1 MAAGGRR
8 IDVQRAAREGEA
20 VETEAILGTRGRS
33 MNICL
38 LGYENLPV
46 LAPEYSQH
54 GVGGEPVQQTLL
66 ARALAKR
73 GHDVSM
79 VVLDYGQRDGCE
91 WDGIRT
97 YRAFR
102 PQAGM
107 PVLRFIHPR
116 WTGTWSALA
125 RANADVYYTSCA
137 GMHVG
142 LVAMFCHRH
151 RKRFVFRTASDADCD
166 RSRVRTFVRFARDRW
181 LYAYGLRRADAVLV
195 QSITQARTLA
205 RSFSLASRVAG
216 MLVEQAQPCS
226 AKEIDVLWVGN
237 IKQVKRPD
245 RVLDLALK
253 LPHVRV
259 HVVGGPTHG
268 EEALFQHFARAAATR
283 PNLVFHGPLSYRDT
297 NRLYDRARVLVNTS
311 DVEGF
316 PNVYLQAWVRG
327 VPVVTLIDPDGV
339 IAREGLG
346 IRAGAPELVPA
357 AVRSLLVDTAAWQ
370 AASERCRAF
379 MDQRYGEDAVLADYL
394 GTFAEVL
401 RGGCRHRSILAASE
415 HHV

>member
-1 MAAGGRR
+1 
-8 IDVQRAAREGEA
+8 
-20 VETEAILGTRGRS
+20 

-73 GHDVSM
+73 GHEVSM
-79 VVLDYGQRDGCE
+79 VVLDYGQGDGSE

-102 PQAGM
+102 PQAGV

-142 LVAMFCHRH
+142 LVAMYCRRH
-151 RKRFVFRTASDADCD
+151 HKRFVFRTASDADCD

-181 LYAYGLRRADAVLV
+181 LYAYGLRRADAILV
-195 QSITQARTLA
+195 QSMTQARTLA
-205 RSFSLASRVAG
+205 RSFSLDSRVAG
-216 MLVEQAQPCS
+216 MLVEQAPPGS
-226 AKEIDVLWVGN
+226 VKEIDVLWIGN

-253 LPHVRV
+253 LPQLRV
-259 HVVGGPTHG
+259 HVVGGPTRG

-283 PNLVFHGPLSYRDT
+283 PNLVFHDPLSYRDT

-316 PNVYLQAWVRG
+316 PNTYLQAWVRG
-327 VPVVTLIDPDGV
+327 VPVVTLIDPDSV
-339 IAREGLG
+339 IAKEGLG
-346 IRAGAPELVPA
+346 IRAGSPELIPG
-357 AVRSLLVDTAAWQ
+357 AVRSLVADADAWK

-379 MDQRYGEDAVLADYL
+379 MDRRYGENTVLADYL
-394 GTFAEVL
+394 DTFTEVV
-401 RGGCRHRSILAASE
+401 RGDTRHRRILAASE